1 MPTDGVASTGA
12 DAMGVRAVDDRS
24 STENDDDRTRA
35 TTERARRPT
44 ERVVVRRSAPSIHSF
59 IHPARR
65 VEVSPKP

>member
-35 TTERARRPT
+35 TTERARRRPT
-44 ERVVVRRSAPSIHSF
+44 IGAIQPSIHSF

-65 VEVSPKP
+65 VEAKP